1 MIKDKTILDLIQ
13 KLKSKLDFNLLE
25 IVDYWPSDLC
35 AIGLQKGNKLVYISS
50 FNSLHKDEVKYDYD
64 LELYDKKDD
73 VVIIKEGREITEKE
87 LIKEIKKFLEI

>member
-13 KLKSKLDFNLLE
+13 KLKSNLDFNLLE

-35 AIGLQKGNKLVYISS
+35 AIGLQKGNKLVYIST